1 MYLSIHKFTKN
12 NCWYIKFIDHLDRS
26 NKLYYNL
33 WKNDTRKDLIL

>member
-12 NCWYIKFIDHLDRS
+12 RPKLIFFIDHIDRRD
-26 NKLYYNL
+26 NLYYNI